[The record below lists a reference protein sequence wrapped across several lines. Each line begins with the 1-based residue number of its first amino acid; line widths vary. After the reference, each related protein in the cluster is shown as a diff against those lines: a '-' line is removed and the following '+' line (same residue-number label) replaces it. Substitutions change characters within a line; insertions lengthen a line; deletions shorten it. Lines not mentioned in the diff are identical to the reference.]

1 MFYIALAG
9 FILFG
14 VYKLFDKHYGKKD
27 TLHVDMDW
35 YVSFAIFITCY
46 FAVILLGIAIA
57 SMNIPPSLSLAL
69 GGYILYLILPF
80 LIIKLMLNYSA
91 KKAIIYSSVV
101 PLVAILA
108 EIPFVLI
115 RGAMA

>member
-1 MFYIALAG
+1 
-9 FILFG
+9 

-27 TLHVDMDW
+27 KLHVDMDW

-80 LIIKLMLNYSA
+80 LIIKLMLNYST

-115 RGAMA
+115 RGATG